1 VSNGDVALSPTD
13 KVTPARG
20 PLGRWRSLAGRL
32 TWGLAD
38 QAVSSLTNFAV
49 GIVVARSLGPTEF
62 GAFGLAWVTYGVVL
76 NLSRGLTTDAFVVR
90 FSGAESN
97 TWRAAVA
104 QVSGSALLLGTA
116 AGGLSVLAGILV
128 GGSVGGAFVGLGL
141 VLPALMLQDSWRY
154 AFFAAG
160 RGRSAFANDLV
171 WAVALV
177 PALLVAA
184 QEGSVLGFVVA
195 WGVAAAVAAG
205 YGWAQSRVRPRPSE
219 SWRWLVEHRQL
230 GVRYMLENVSISGA
244 SQVRMYGLGA
254 LAGLAAVGTVRGA
267 ELLLGPFMAVL
278 MGLSNVAVPE
288 ASRVLKRRPGKLPLF
303 CLVLG
308 GTQAGLALLWGLGLL
323 FLLPDAWGRFVL
335 GDVWQTASTL
345 ILPATLSVMSA
356 SISTGAAAGVRALGA
371 SRLSLRAQS
380 WASLAYATGGLVGAA
395 VDGARGSAWGV
406 ASATFLGAVV
416 WWLQL
421 RAGLHQHR
429 HPSHPPTIH
438 SRPTMGRRPRGAESS

>member
-1 VSNGDVALSPTD
+1 MSGGDVGLGPTD
-13 KVTPARG
+13 QVTKVRG
-20 PLGRWRSLAGRL
+20 PLRRWRALAGRL

-76 NLSRGLTTDAFVVR
+76 NLCRGLTTDPLVVR
-90 FSGAESN
+90 FSGVESK

-104 QVSGSALLLGTA
+104 QVSGGALLLGTV
-116 AGGLSVLAGILV
+116 AGGLIVLVGFLA

-160 RGRSAFANDLV
+160 RGRDAFVNDLV

-177 PALLVAA
+177 PALLLAA
-184 QEGSVLGFVVA
+184 QDGSVLRFVVA
-195 WGVAAAVAAG
+195 WGVAAGVAAG
-205 YGWAQSRVRPRPSE
+205 YGWAQSRVRPRPGE
-219 SWRWLVEHRQL
+219 LRRWLVEHRQL
-230 GVRYMLENVSISGA
+230 GVRYMLENLSLSGA
-244 SQVRMYGLGA
+244 SQVRIYGLGA
-254 LAGLAAVGTVRGA
+254 LAGLAAVGTVRGV

-288 ASRVLKRRPGKLPLF
+288 AARVLKRSPRKLPLF

-308 GTQAGLALLWGLGLL
+308 GAQAGVALVWGLGLL
-323 FLLPDAWGRFVL
+323 LLLPDAWGRFVL
-335 GDVWQTASTL
+335 GEVWPSAFTL
-345 ILPATLSVMSA
+345 IVPATLSVMFA
-356 SISTGAAAGVRALGA
+356 SISTGAAAGVRALAA
-371 SRLSLRAQS
+371 SRLSLRAQT
-380 WASLAYATGGLVGAA
+380 WASLAYAIGGLVGAA
-395 VDGARGSAWGV
+395 VDGARGSAWG
-406 ASATFLGAVV
+406 AAFATFLGAVM

-421 RAGLHQHR
+421 RAGLHQHGD
-429 HPSHPPTIH
+429 PSPLPSTG
-438 SRPTMGRRPRGAESS
+438 SRPTTGVPSRGAESS